1 MDSIHADLQQLY
13 ETLQL
18 RDLPAGSE
26 LCRRLF
32 S

>member
-1 MDSIHADLQQLY
+1 MDSIHADLLQLY
-13 ETLQL
+13 ETLQS
-18 RDLPAGSE
+18 RDLPVGSD